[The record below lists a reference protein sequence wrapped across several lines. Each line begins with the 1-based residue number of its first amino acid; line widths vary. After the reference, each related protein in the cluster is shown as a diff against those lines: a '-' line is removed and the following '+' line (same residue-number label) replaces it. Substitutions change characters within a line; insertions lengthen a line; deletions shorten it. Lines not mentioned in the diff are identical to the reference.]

1 MSSRQLRKL
10 QKQREVQEISED
22 SGDEQLSIAPKPRVS
37 LFAALGGDEDEVQDE
52 TEEEQQPEE
61 VVSEEKPSPAAT
73 KGKKKNKKKKK
84 SKAKTAAPQQD
95 EDDIDKALRELN
107 ITRSKS
113 KNQPTTEDTAAQT
126 NRGNKVLTINQYHLK
141 VDNEMRNLFGRD
153 TMKSASA
160 EAEQEGR
167 GRDRQGQGQQPFDI
181 ERFLR
186 NPPNAPKL
194 PEVSLRRNPFI
205 QGRDHWPKQSAGGL
219 TIEEIG
225 KAEDGSS
232 TEYAYMHDQNYD
244 TLQACFFGCVQI
256 GDPQRM
262 IHLLKE
268 APYHVSTLLQ
278 VSSIVKGD
286 NRSFA
291 SELCER
297 ALFAFGR
304 VTTNAF
310 RQNMEQGKARLDFRR
325 PENRQLWLAGYHYIK
340 SLVSK
345 GTYRTGLEWAKL
357 LFSFDRRDPYAMRHF
372 IHMLAIRAHEA
383 TWLIDF
389 MDVLEE
395 TSDNRDTIYIRQSLV
410 LAHLQLGDTARATEE
425 LKKGMKRVP
434 WLYCALFQ
442 ALGLDTPPSIWGISA
457 DTDARAFWEKLYIHQ
472 AKDIWNNP
480 EATALL
486 KEVAKSLEK
495 VDTSVL
501 PNTDSPPDQGATRL
515 VFLEG
520 ETSLMALAPRQYLD
534 MQPNYEFDPMPPA
547 EEENI
552 FTGTGTRLPWD
563 NGGNHQG
570 PTPEVR
576 ARMHQMFAP
585 HARADGAAFGGQ
597 GQGEGDSDD
606 DAERAAILDDE
617 ELRRDLQE
625 AARSG
630 GGAGGFLER
639 LMQMLGVGPGPT
651 AERQDETDADQ
662 ERGTDTDTDYENDPE
677 PGQGRD
683 AVDTGR

>member
-1 MSSRQLRKL
+1 
-10 QKQREVQEISED
+10 
-22 SGDEQLSIAPKPRVS
+22 
-37 LFAALGGDEDEVQDE
+37 
-52 TEEEQQPEE
+52 
-61 VVSEEKPSPAAT
+61 
-73 KGKKKNKKKKK
+73 
-84 SKAKTAAPQQD
+84 
-95 EDDIDKALRELN
+95 
-107 ITRSKS
+107 
-113 KNQPTTEDTAAQT
+113 
-126 NRGNKVLTINQYHLK
+126 
-141 VDNEMRNLFGRD
+141 
-153 TMKSASA
+153 
-160 EAEQEGR
+160 
-167 GRDRQGQGQQPFDI
+167 
-181 ERFLR
+181 
-186 NPPNAPKL
+186 
-194 PEVSLRRNPFI
+194 
-205 QGRDHWPKQSAGGL
+205 
-219 TIEEIG
+219 
-225 KAEDGSS
+225 
-232 TEYAYMHDQNYD
+232 
-244 TLQACFFGCVQI
+244 
-256 GDPQRM
+256 
-262 IHLLKE
+262 
-268 APYHVSTLLQ
+268 
-278 VSSIVKGD
+278 
-286 NRSFA
+286 
-291 SELCER
+291 
-297 ALFAFGR
+297 

-357 LFSFDRRDPYAMRHF
+357 LFSFDHRDPYAMRHF
-372 IHMLAIRAHEA
+372 IHTLAIRAHEA

-425 LKKGMKRVP
+425 LEKGMKRVP

-457 DTDARAFWEKLYIHQ
+457 DTGARAFWEKLYIHQ
-472 AKDIWNNP
+472 AKDLWNRP
-480 EATALL
+480 EVTALL

-501 PNTDSPPDQGATRL
+501 PSTDSPPDQGATRL

-520 ETSLMALAPRQYLD
+520 ETSLMALAPRQYLE

-547 EEENI
+547 EEDNI

-563 NGGNHQG
+563 NEGHHLG
-570 PTPEVR
+570 PTPEVQ

-585 HARADGAAFGGQ
+585 LARAGGAAFGGQ

-625 AARSG
+625 AAQSG
-630 GGAGGFLER
+630 GATGGFLER

-651 AERQDETDADQ
+651 AERQDEADADQ
-662 ERGTDTDTDYENDPE
+662 ERGTDTDTEEENE
-677 PGQGRD
+677 PAPG
-683 AVDTGR
+683 

>member
-22 SGDEQLSIAPKPRVS
+22 SGDEQPSIAPKPRVS
-37 LFAALGGDEDEVQDE
+37 LFAALGGDENDVQDE
-52 TEEEQQPEE
+52 TEEEQEPEE
-61 VVSEEKPSPAAT
+61 TVSEVKSSPAAT

-84 SKAKTAAPQQD
+84 SKAKTATPHED
-95 EDDIDKALRELN
+95 EDDIDKAIRELN

-113 KNQPTTEDTAAQT
+113 KNQSTTEDTAAQT
-126 NRGNKVLTINQYHLK
+126 NRSNKVLMINQHHLK

-153 TMKSASA
+153 AMKSAAA
-160 EAEQEGR
+160 EAEEESR
-167 GRDRQGQGQQPFDI
+167 TRNRQGQGQQTFDI
-181 ERFLR
+181 ETFLR
-186 NPPNAPKL
+186 NPRNAPKL

-205 QGRDHWPKQSAGGL
+205 QGRDYWPKQSAGGL
-219 TIEEIG
+219 TIEEIA

-232 TEYAYMHDQNYD
+232 TEYTYMHDQNYD

-256 GDPQRM
+256 GDPKRM

-297 ALFAFGR
+297 ALFTFGR

-325 PENRQLWLAGYHYIK
+325 PENRQLWLAGYHYLK

-345 GTYRTGLEWAKL
+345 GTYRTALEWAKL
-357 LFSFDRRDPYAMRHF
+357 LFSFDPQDPYAMRHF
-372 IHMLAIRAHEA
+372 IHVLAIRAHEA

-395 TSDNRDTIYIRQSLV
+395 ISDNRDTIYIRQSLV

-425 LKKGMKRVP
+425 LEKGMKRVP

-457 DTDARAFWEKLYIHQ
+457 DIDARAFWEKLYIHQ
-472 AKDIWNNP
+472 AKDLWNNP
-480 EATALL
+480 QATTLL

-501 PNTDSPPDQGATRL
+501 PSNDSPPDQGVTRL

-520 ETSLMALAPRQYLD
+520 ETSLMALAPRAYLE
-534 MQPNYEFDPMPPA
+534 MQPNYEFDPMPPS
-547 EEENI
+547 EEDNI

-563 NGGNHQG
+563 NGGHHLG
-570 PTPEVR
+570 PTPEVQ
-576 ARMHQMFAP
+576 ARMHEMFAP
-585 HARADGAAFGGQ
+585 HARAGGVAFG

-625 AARSG
+625 AAQSG
-630 GGAGGFLER
+630 GAAGGFLER
-639 LMQMLGVGPGPT
+639 LMQMLGVAPGPT
-651 AERQDETDADQ
+651 AERLDENDADQ
-662 ERGTDTDTDYENDPE
+662 ERDTDTDTEYENDPE
-677 PGQGRD
+677 PGEGRD